1 MNIVISGYLLKNDDE
16 IINPWLPTFQ
26 NSANYSDTFALS
38 FDKEILRSLGLAF
51 RRFLAESAV
60 KVVANSAIQQT
71 VFAAIANALLLPTV
85 LMKAVDMIDNPWA
98 LGADRAQKAGL
109 VLADVL
115 IQRVQGK
122 RPTVLVITIIYTIKF
137 FDLKYIYI

>member
-1 MNIVISGYLLKNDDE
+1 VNIVISGYLLEDNNE
-16 IINPWLPTFQ
+16 IITPWLPTFQ
-26 NSANYSDTFALS
+26 DSANYSDTFALS
-38 FDKEILRSLGLAF
+38 FDTEILRSLGRAF

-71 VFAAIANALLLPTV
+71 VFAALANALLLPTV

-98 LGADRAQKAGL
+98 LGADRAHKAGL

-115 IQRVQGK
+115 KERVQGK
-122 RPTVLVITIIYTIKF
+122 RPTVLVIIIIHTIKF
-137 FDLKYIYI
+137 S